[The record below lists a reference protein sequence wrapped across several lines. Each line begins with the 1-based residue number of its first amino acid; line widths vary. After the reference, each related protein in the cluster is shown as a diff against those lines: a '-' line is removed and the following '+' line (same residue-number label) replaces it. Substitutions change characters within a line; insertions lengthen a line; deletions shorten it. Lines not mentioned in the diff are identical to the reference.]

1 MATAAGPAINHL
13 LPETVRAK
21 LHLRSEE
28 DETILDEDA
37 DNNAVFGPPA
47 PTVALNGE
55 DLRAVMETSIHHEQ
69 SFQRTNPWRPTVDTL
84 RLNGDTCI
92 PEVAPHRPAPVPAAP
107 VMGEDPNA
115 TWQAIRGAVYLQL
128 INNPSTSLVK

>member
-55 DLRAVMETSIHHEQ
+55 DLHAVTESSIHYEQ
-69 SFQRTNPWRPTVDTL
+69 SFRPSNPWQPTVDTL
-84 RLNGDTCI
+84 RLNGDTCM
-92 PEVAPHRPAPVPAAP
+92 PVAAPHRPAPALAAP
-107 VMGEDPNA
+107 VLGDDPNA